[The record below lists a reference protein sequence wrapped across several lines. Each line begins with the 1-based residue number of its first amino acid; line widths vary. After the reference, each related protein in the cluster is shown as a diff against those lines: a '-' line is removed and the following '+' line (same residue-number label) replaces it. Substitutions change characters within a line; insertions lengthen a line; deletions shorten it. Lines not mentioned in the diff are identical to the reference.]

1 MKRLKLFSYL
11 CKGIRTKKTQ
21 RKYKE
26 KTNDDNSPLRPI
38 SYLCPIYQRYI
49 QGL

>member
-1 MKRLKLFSYL
+1 MQ
-11 CKGIRTKKTQ
+11 GIRTKKTQ

-38 SYLCPIYQRYI
+38 SYLCSRDLRGAVFSIEY
-49 QGL
+49 

>member
-1 MKRLKLFSYL
+1 MIFFVPLQS
-11 CKGIRTKKTQ
+11 IRTKKTQ

-38 SYLCPIYQRYI
+38 SYLCPIYQGYI